1 MALTDIQTKSLK
13 AKLKRRHV
21 KTRESYGTAVSY
33 VEGWHAIAEANR
45 IFGFDSWDRQTLAPR
60 CHWAQLHHGETICF
74 YSTKVRITV
83 RAGDTVTLREG
94 IGTGYGRSPQPE
106 LAHDIALKAAETD
119 ATKRALATFGNP
131 FGLALYDRDQT
142 QVTKA
147 RSKPAARLAEKTA
160 TQEVAAPDL
169 VLSDLEGR
177 DINFDNRADFV
188 QEALRQIDGLDTV
201 EAVYAFWSRNSAAFG
216 KLRIGTEHGDASARQ
231 LAEALKERARKVG
244 QPPTNTSNDA
254 TAAAN
259 PAAAPAT
266 NGYLIPKE
274 KRVRDRAHLAFVAS
288 QPCLICGRRPAQAHH
303 VQIAQPRAMAM
314 KVSDEFAVPVCN
326 THHDQLHRSGDE
338 RAFWA
343 RHGFRDPLKYAA
355 RLWEATRGQRKGSP
369 ASGTETLDPDLESE
383 FNEPY
388 LRKGSGAAARS
399 T

>member
-1 MALTDIQTKSLK
+1 MALTVIQTKSLK

-21 KTRESYGTAVSY
+21 KSRQSYGTSVSY

-45 IFGFDSWDRQTLAPR
+45 IFGFDSWDRQTVAPR
-60 CHWAQLHHGETICF
+60 CHWTHLQHGATLCF

-83 RAGDTVTLREG
+83 RAGDTVTVREG
-94 IGTGYGRSPQPE
+94 IGTGYGRSPLPE

-142 QVTKA
+142 LVTKT
-147 RSKPAARLAEKTA
+147 RSKPAAQLAEKTA
-160 TQEVAAPDL
+160 APEVAAPDF

-188 QEALRQIDGLDTV
+188 QEALRRIDGLDTV

-216 KLRIGTEHGDASARQ
+216 KLRIGTELGDASARQ
-231 LAEALKERARKVG
+231 LAEALKERARQVG

-254 TAAAN
+254 TVAPT
-259 PAAAPAT
+259 PAVAPT
-266 NGYLIPKE
+266 TSGYLIPKE
-274 KRVRDRAHLAFVAS
+274 KRVRDRTHLAFVAS

-303 VQIAQPRAMAM
+303 MRFAQRHGLSM
-314 KVSDEFAVPVCN
+314 KVSDEFTVPVCN
-326 THHDQLHRSGDE
+326 THHDQLHRTGDE
-338 RAFWA
+338 RGFWVQ
-343 RHGFRDPLKYAA
+343 HGIRDPLKLAE
-355 RLWEATRGQRKGSP
+355 RLWEATRNQRNGST
-369 ASGTETLDPDLESE
+369 ASGNGTLDPDSESE

-388 LRKGSGAAARS
+388 LRKGSTAAARS